1 MPSGPPAARP
11 EAMRRHNLSSM
22 LREVHRHGALSRA
35 ELTQRLGLSRST
47 IGVLVAE
54 LVELDMVRESVPN
67 GGTRAGRPSHV
78 VHPHD
83 AGPYVVAVDVDVTQ
97 VVTAAVGIGGAVLA
111 RHVVAIGASPPTPT
125 QIAEIVVDAVP
136 VLQAATRHP
145 LGPSGIGVSVPG
157 TVDRHTGVVGFAPN
171 LEWRN
176 AAFGE
181 CLAQLASSSVPI
193 HVGNDADLSILA
205 EHTRGVARDSPDAV
219 YLIGRV
225 GVGAGIIANG
235 TALRGGSGHAG
246 EVGHNVV
253 DPTGPECHCGKR
265 GCLETYVGAAALLA
279 AAGYDGPPSAQRVHD
294 LLLEAHAGRQRP
306 LEAVAIVARALGR
319 GLAELVNV
327 LNPQLVVLGGSLSD
341 VLTLARE
348 EIESSMGHFSL
359 DSPFETVRLAHPG
372 LGEDSALLGAAE
384 VALTDLLD
392 DPAAVRLVPWLP
404 RPGLMPAGA
413 SPLVSAELRD

>member
-1 MPSGPPAARP
+1 MPSGLPAARP
-11 EAMRRHNLSSM
+11 EAMRRHNMSSM
-22 LREVHRHGALSRA
+22 LREVHRHGALTRA

-54 LVELDMVRESVPN
+54 LVELGMLRESVPS
-67 GGTRAGRPSHV
+67 GGTGVGRPSHV
-78 VHPHD
+78 VHPHA

-111 RHVVAIGASPPTPT
+111 RHVAATGVAPPTPV
-125 QIAEIVVDAVP
+125 QIAQIVVDAVP
-136 VLQAATRHP
+136 VLQTASRHSC
-145 LGPSGIGVSVPG
+145 GPEAIGVSVPG

-181 CLAQLASSSVPI
+181 CLAQLASASVPI

-219 YLIGRV
+219 YLIGRF

-235 TALRGGSGHAG
+235 MALRGGDGHAG

-253 DPTGPECHCGKR
+253 DPAGPACHCGKN
-265 GCLETYVGAAALLA
+265 GCLETYVGAAALLG
-279 AAGYDGPPSAQRVHD
+279 AAGYDGPPSAERVRE
-294 LLLEAHAGRQRP
+294 LLIQAHAGQQRP
-306 LEAVAIVARALGR
+306 LEAVATVARALGR
-319 GLAELVNV
+319 GLAGLVNI

-341 VLTLARE
+341 VLTLARA
-348 EIESSMGHFSL
+348 EIETAMEHYSL
-359 DSPFETVRLAHPG
+359 DPPFETVRLAHPG
-372 LGEDSALLGAAE
+372 LGDDSALLGAAE

-392 DPAAVRLVPWLP
+392 DPATARLAPWEP
-404 RPGLMPAGA
+404 RPGAHPATA
-413 SPLVSAELRD
+413 PQVTAARLD